1 MTALQ
6 DGTVLAAG
14 GFYDLSSSEV
24 FDPATGTWTQVGDMS
39 EGRESVLLLLNDG
52 HVLAVSGHTGDLYD
66 PNTQSWRAT
75 AGPRGNHVNT
85 VLSDGRVLGSGSTL
99 PVLTSEIFDPL
110 TETWQQTGPMQ
121 IYRQFHSATL
131 LDDGTVLAAGGGNEG
146 PPCDPEGGCT
156 FYPQRSAEVFTP
168 EDIDL

>member
-14 GFYDLSSSEV
+14 GFYDLRSSEV

-39 EGRESVLLLLNDG
+39 EGREAALLLLNDG
-52 HVLAVSGHTGDLYD
+52 RVLAVSGHTSDLYD

-121 IYRQFHSATL
+121 VYRQFHSATL

-146 PPCDPEGGCT
+146 APCDPEGGCT
-156 FYPQRSAEVFTP
+156 FYPQRSAEIFTP
-168 EDIDL
+168 DNPK